1 MKKIFLALAIGAST
15 LAFSQSAK
23 IAEAKKGQ
31 QYGAGVAESAT
42 FNVRTA
48 DQIIAELQK
57 KDELKNVIIEAEV
70 TGVCEKKGCWL
81 TLKNSKNETLFV
93 KMKDYAFFM
102 PQSIL
107 GKKILLQ
114 ADVSKKITSVDELK
128 HYAEDAKKS
137 AEEISK
143 ITQPKTEYR
152 VLASG
157 IKVVS

>member
-1 MKKIFLALAIGAST
+1 MKKLFLAVAFIMST
-15 LAFSQSAK
+15 ITFAQAQK
-23 IAEAKKGQ
+23 IAEATKGQ
-31 QYGAGVAESAT
+31 EYGAGVAESAT
-42 FNVRTA
+42 FNVRSA
-48 DQIIAELQK
+48 DQIITELQNQDK
-57 KDELKNVIIEAEV
+57 LENIVIEAEV

-81 TLKNSKNETLFV
+81 TLRNSKNETVFV
-93 KMKDYAFFM
+93 KMKDYAFFL

-107 GKKILLQ
+107 GKKVLLQ
-114 ADVSKKITSVDELK
+114 ADVSKQVTSVAELK

-137 AEEISK
+137 PEEIAK